1 MSFCDH
7 CDGQRYDRA
16 QVLRA
21 LRQTRRTLK
30 QQEHDRRADN
40 VLAIAIQIVQNL
52 EIPHLEPVDESVVH

>member
-7 CDGQRYDRA
+7 CAGQRYDRA

-21 LRQTRRTLK
+21 LRQTRGTLK
-30 QQEHDRRADN
+30 QQEHDRRADK

>member
-7 CDGQRYDRA
+7 CAGQRYDRA

-21 LRQTRRTLK
+21 LRQTRGTLK
-30 QQEHDRRADN
+30 QQEQDRRADK